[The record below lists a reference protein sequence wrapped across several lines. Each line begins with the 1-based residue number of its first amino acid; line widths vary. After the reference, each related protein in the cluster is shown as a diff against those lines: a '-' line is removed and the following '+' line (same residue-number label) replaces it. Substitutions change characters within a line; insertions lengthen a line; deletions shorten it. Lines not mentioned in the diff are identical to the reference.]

1 MAVTVKKAVV
11 TALASCPANVLV
23 ASDFGGG
30 YRVGGVV
37 AGNFRFTDPG
47 GPAAGRFGSTSPTRV
62 DSASTGTVAP
72 GVVTTFVMYD
82 NGGAAD
88 IVADDLRIDTL
99 CPTAGIYK
107 VEFLNEL
114 DVVVGT
120 YISVNDGGSVVR
132 HIVPLSIP
140 VTPTFWT
147 ALAGTREVA

>member
-1 MAVTVKKAVV
+1 MAVIVKKAVV

-30 YRVGGVV
+30 YRVGGVA

-47 GPAAGRFGSTSPTRV
+47 GSTAGRFVSSSPARV
-62 DSASTGTVAP
+62 DSQSVGSIASGI
-72 GVVTTFVMYD
+72 VTTFAMYD

-88 IVADDLRIDTL
+88 IVADDIRIDTL

-107 VEFLNEL
+107 IEFLNEL

-120 YISVNDGGSVVR
+120 YTAVNDGGSTVR
-132 HIVPLSIP
+132 HIVPLAVP
-140 VTPTFWT
+140 VFPVFWST
-147 ALAGTREVA
+147 LVGTREVV